1 MPIIIIEI
9 YIWIIGRGILVNRGL
24 YINAT
29 SLATNQKKLEV
40 LANNLA
46 NVNTAGFKKDMT
58 LTETFPEKLLSKIN
72 GQRPRPKLRGENQID
87 YETDGQIHRASTN
100 NGYFVVETPM
110 GNSYVKDIRFI
121 IDDDGY
127 FRTFYQD
134 GREDY
139 NTDYENFIT
148 DGQGNRLQGAGEDI
162 GGLLEGIVYN
172 PPSRVVGT
180 MNAGLKFQKI
190 VTDFTQGNMN
200 ETGGTYDLALN
211 GFGFFKIV
219 DQEGNTYYTR
229 DGSFVVNQDGFLS
242 TLRGEIVQG
251 INGDIHIEGNKVT
264 IGTNG
269 SVMVDD
275 NIVGTLDIVDLDNR
289 EFLRKIGDNLYQMA
303 EGVEAEEIPYEGE
316 VLQGYLEGSN
326 VNAIQEMVEMITLL
340 REFEAGQKA
349 IRVQD
354 EILEKSSN
362 EIGRV

>member
-1 MPIIIIEI
+1 M
-9 YIWIIGRGILVNRGL
+9 NRGL

-46 NVNTAGFKKDMT
+46 NVNTTGFKKDMS

-72 GQRPRPKLRGENQID
+72 GQRPRPRLRGENQID
-87 YETDGQIHRASTN
+87 YETDGQVHRASTN
-100 NGYFVVETPM
+100 NGFFVIETPM

-121 IDDDGY
+121 IDDEGY

-139 NTDYENFIT
+139 KTDYENFIT
-148 DGQGNRLQGAGEDI
+148 DGQGNRLQGEAGDI
-162 GGLLEGIVYN
+162 EGLLQGIVYH
-172 PPSRVVGT
+172 PPSSRIIGT

-190 VTDFTQGNMN
+190 VTDFTQGNLS

-211 GFGFFKIV
+211 GPGFFKIA
-219 DQEGNTYYTR
+219 DQEGNIFYTR
-229 DGSFVVNQDGFLS
+229 DGSFVVNEEGALS

-251 INGDIHIEGNKVT
+251 VGGAIYIAGNEVS

-269 SVMVDD
+269 AVIVDG
-275 NIVGTLDIVDLDNR
+275 NIVGTLDVVDLENR

-303 EGVEAEEIPYEGE
+303 EGVEAEEIPFEGE
-316 VLQGYLEGSN
+316 ILQGYLENSN
-326 VNAIQEMVEMITLL
+326 VNAIEEMVEMITLL
-340 REFEAGQKA
+340 REYEAGQKA

-354 EILEKSSN
+354 EMLEKASN